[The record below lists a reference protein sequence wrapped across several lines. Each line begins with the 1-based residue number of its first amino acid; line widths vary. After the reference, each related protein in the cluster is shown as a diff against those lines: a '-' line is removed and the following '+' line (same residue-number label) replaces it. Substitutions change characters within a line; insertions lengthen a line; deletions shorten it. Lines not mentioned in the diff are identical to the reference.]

1 MSDRA
6 EKRRV
11 LTEEDLT
18 YVVEQLSI
26 FDAYPGVVP
35 WNRAELWAA
44 VMDLHMTAKTRA
56 DREAFAEL
64 VGALRVVDVLERHFL
79 RK

>member
-1 MSDRA
+1 MNDR
-6 EKRRV
+6 ETRRV
-11 LTEEDLT
+11 LTTDDLT

-35 WNRAELWAA
+35 WDRAALWAA

-64 VGALRVVDVLERHFL
+64 VGALRVIDVLERHFL